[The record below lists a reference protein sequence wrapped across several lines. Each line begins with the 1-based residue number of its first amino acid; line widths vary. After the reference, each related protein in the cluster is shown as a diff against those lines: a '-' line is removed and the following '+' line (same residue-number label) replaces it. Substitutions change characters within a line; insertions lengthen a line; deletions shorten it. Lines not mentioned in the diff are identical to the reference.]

1 MIFGRSEPR
10 RGATRLQT
18 TAFVLLAL
26 CCGAFGIR
34 FPGNPFS
41 HFIERAELSSYDLRV
56 RSQGGVPF
64 DAERLLVV
72 GIDDSCFQHCAG
84 NERTKSDAKWPFP
97 NAWHAEVARKLLNW
111 GAAAVAFDILSFANP
126 SRTLYEFEDRA
137 FADLATQSG
146 RIVLSAKF
154 LHAGADSWHGY
165 EMRQHAGQQQVIR
178 ETWTLPHTTFKAFP
192 TGYVNFPLD
201 QDGAIRRFL
210 PSYKRL
216 SLFPIKPLAH
226 EALRQAVLLPASVPA
241 ELVGSTPTCLAF
253 SDPRE
258 IASGS
263 LFYHQVL
270 LASETGESVAALVAR
285 VKGRVVFVG
294 PTFTEAHDFFFTP
307 FTGRRE
313 SDLPTP
319 GVYLHAMVANTLLKQ
334 LAIRRSPLH
343 HERLLAAFAVLVGLA
358 ASLLLQPLSGLIVFC
373 VLMLGFVIIGYAV
386 FNTLFIWLPLASPIL
401 AALGGFVPLLGLRL
415 IVSESRRALI
425 NKMFSAY
432 VSKEVLHFVQDNPE
446 RLRLEGERREV
457 SVFFSDLRGFTTIS
471 EGVSPEQLSE
481 VMNTYLTPMTETIM
495 AERGYL
501 DKYIGDAIMAVFGA
515 PMPDEQHALHAC
527 RAAILQRRRL
537 FEVAKWIESH
547 CGVQVAARMG
557 INTGVVSAGNMGSQ
571 DRFQYTVMGDVVNQA
586 SRFEGANKI
595 FGSWIM
601 IGEPTFMAA
610 REAIIARRLALL
622 TVKGKTMPVP
632 VYELLDLRHDC
643 PPSEVERLEK
653 LISGFHRALD
663 SFITGHLTEA
673 ESAFQD
679 VLKAFPDDGPS
690 AAYIEFCHEL
700 RASGL
705 PPGFRGEIKLDHK

>member
-1 MIFGRSEPR
+1 M
-10 RGATRLQT
+10 QT
-18 TAFVLLAL
+18 LLFSLLAL
-26 CCGAFGIR
+26 CCGFFGVR
-34 FPGNPFS
+34 FSGNPCS
-41 HFIERAELSSYDLRV
+41 NFIERLELASYDMRV
-56 RSQGGVPF
+56 RVQGGIPY
-64 DAERLLVV
+64 DSDHLLVI

-84 NERTKSDAKWPFP
+84 NERTRNDAKWPFP
-97 NAWHAEVARKLLNW
+97 NAWHAEVARKLSAW
-111 GAAAVAFDILSFANP
+111 GATAVAFDLLSFANP
-126 SRTLYEFEDRA
+126 SRDLYNFEDQQ
-137 FADLATQSG
+137 FAELASITG
-146 RIVLSAKF
+146 RIVLAAKF
-154 LHAGADSWHGY
+154 LHAGADSWLGY
-165 EMRQHAGQQQVIR
+165 EMRQHAGTQQVIR
-178 ETWTLPHTTFKAFP
+178 ETWTTPHTTFKAFP
-192 TGYVNFPLD
+192 IGYVNFPLD

-210 PSYKRL
+210 PAYKRL

-226 EALRQAVLLPASVPA
+226 EALRQAALLPASLP
-241 ELVGSTPTCLAF
+241 ESLNGSAPVCFAF
-253 SDPRE
+253 SDPQM
-258 IASGS
+258 IASHS
-263 LFYHQVL
+263 LFYHQIL
-270 LASETGESVAALVAR
+270 LASESAEASAALAER
-285 VKGRVVFVG
+285 VKGRVVLIG

-319 GVYLHAMVANTLLKQ
+319 GIYLHAMVANTLLKGIE
-334 LAIRRSPLH
+334 IRRMSLSR
-343 HERLLAAFAVLVGLA
+343 EQLLAAAFVLAGVLISLVLKPLAGLVVFVLLMVGF
-358 ASLLLQPLSGLIVFC
+358 S
-373 VLMLGFVIIGYAV
+373 VLGIALYNQAFY
-386 FNTLFIWLPLASPIL
+386 WLPLASPLL

-432 VSKEVLHFVQDNPE
+432 VSKEVLHFVQDHPE

-481 VMNTYLTPMTETIM
+481 VMNIYLTPMTETIM

-537 FEVAKWIESH
+537 TEVAKWIENH

-557 INTGVVSAGNMGSQ
+557 INTGIVSAGNMGSQ

-601 IGEPTFMAA
+601 IGEPTYMAA

-632 VYELLDLRHDC
+632 VYELLDLRADC
-643 PPSEVERLEK
+643 PPSEAQRLDR
-653 LISGFHRALD
+653 LIEGFHRALD
-663 SFITGHLTEA
+663 FFINGNLDQA
-673 ESAFQD
+673 EVAFQD
-679 VLKAFPDDGPS
+679 VLKTFPDDGPA
-690 AAYIEFCHEL
+690 AAYIEFCREL
-700 RASGL
+700 RVSGL
-705 PPGFRGEIKLDHK
+705 PAGFKGEIKLDHK